1 MNKCVVAGLIA
12 AMALLLASC
21 AAAPVPTTAYY
32 TLTPVSETKSSA
44 LKARLMVEPFQI
56 IGIYTER
63 PLLYR
68 RGVAL
73 TQYRYQFWAEPPAL
87 MWRDALIDGLRGHG
101 ATNVLTPETRVSA
114 DYILRSRLKR
124 MEQVLDEGA
133 AQAVLALEFV
143 VADSAGRVVLSQDF
157 DQQQKLDS
165 DDPEDYVKAINQLA
179 GRAFT
184 QLNAGLRDKIR

>member
-1 MNKCVVAGLIA
+1 MNKHVVAGLMTA
-12 AMALLLASC
+12 SMLLLASC

-32 TLTPVSETKSSA
+32 TLTPVSEAKPSPLKS
-44 LKARLMVEPFQI
+44 RLMVEPFQI

-87 MWRDALIDGLRGHG
+87 MWRDALIDGLRGRG
-101 ATNVLTPETRVSA
+101 AANVLTPETRVSA

-124 MEQVLDEGA
+124 MEQILDEGA
-133 AQAVLALEFV
+133 AQAALSLEFV
-143 VADSAGRVVLSQDF
+143 LADSAGRVVLSQDF
-157 DQQQKLDS
+157 DEQQKLES
-165 DDPEDYVKAINQLA
+165 DDPEDYVKAINELA
-179 GRAFT
+179 GRAFS
-184 QLNAGLRDKIR
+184 QLNAGLREKIR